1 MNRIQTL
8 LLHLKELGLQDYYYT
23 RIYGDVPGEFEVHS
37 TLSDRLKDLEEDW
50 QPQDLATLHQ
60 IDTELIKPLL
70 NEWCKDLGIN
80 NDNLRKATLR
90 LRVVKGRV
98 KLDLKVHDIF

>member
-1 MNRIQTL
+1 MNHIQTL
-8 LLHLKELGLQDYYYT
+8 LLRLKELGLHDYYYT

-37 TLSDRLKDLEEDW
+37 TLSDRLKDLEENW
-50 QPQDLATLHQ
+50 QPQDLQTLHR

-70 NEWCKDLGIN
+70 NEWCKDVGIN

-90 LRVVKGRV
+90 LRVVRGRV
-98 KLDLKVHDIF
+98 KLDLKVQDSF